1 MISLIPSR
9 SYLEVFRRTSST
21 VPSSPGQAGAS
32 TVWPFDSKR
41 CFQPSQLS
49 GVSQRPWIRT
59 MAGFRAA
66 GAGAGVSVVMGL
78 RPGRVRVLTRDYA
91 ADPLSAD
98 LRDALDHIQR
108 KRAETA

>member
-49 GVSQRPWIRT
+49 GVSQRPWTRT
-59 MAGFRAA
+59 MAGFCAA
-66 GAGAGVSVVMGL
+66 GAAPGVSVVIGL
-78 RPGRVRVLTRDYA
+78 RSGGEREHQREITAATAALTDTEGSLIHA
-91 ADPLSAD
+91 QCQL
-98 LRDALDHIQR
+98 HI
-108 KRAETA
+108 T